1 MRRRDTLAAPP
12 ADPFGE
18 QQRGA
23 LRARASL
30 LGGRFEFE
38 SDSARLLH
46 IVRLA
51 YSRLPPHKLSSRA
64 PRLRVRLV
72 LTAPRRARRARW
84 KGDPPPV
91 RPVSADGILCGAVE
105 GAGFV
110 AVNAQQR
117 TALIVVPHELL
128 RYPYHVRYELL
139 EFAVYLLAQ
148 RVQGLVPLHAACVG
162 DGRRGVLLMGPS
174 RSGKSTLVLQC
185 LLAGLDFLAEDSVL
199 VRPAGLVATGV
210 ANFLHLRPDAL
221 RFLEPAQRSKV
232 LHGAAVIRR
241 RSGVRKV
248 EVDLRHRSYRL
259 ARTPLRI
266 EAVLF
271 LSARRAGPAGL
282 LVPLGRS
289 AALGRL
295 VASQRY
301 ASQQRGWSVFKKRVS
316 RLPAYELRRGAH
328 PRESVAALRQL
339 LRCQARGRAQRDSA
353 SAARTL

>member
-1 MRRRDTLAAPP
+1 VRRRDSLAAPP
-12 ADPFGE
+12 PDPFGE
-18 QQRGA
+18 RQRGA
-23 LRARASL
+23 LRARALL

-51 YSRLPPHKLSSRA
+51 YARLPPHKLSSTA
-64 PRLRVRLV
+64 PRLRVRLI
-72 LTAPRRARRARW
+72 LTAPRRARRAHRN
-84 KGDPPPV
+84 GEPPPV
-91 RPVSADGILCGAVE
+91 RAVATDGILCGAVE

-110 AVNAQQR
+110 TVNAQQR
-117 TALIVVPHELL
+117 TALIIVPHELL

-162 DGRRGVLLMGPS
+162 QAGRGVLLMGPS
-174 RSGKSTLVLQC
+174 GSGKSTLVLQC

-199 VRPAGLVATGV
+199 VRPAGLEATGV
-210 ANFLHLRPDAL
+210 ANFLHLRRDAL
-221 RFLEPAQRSKV
+221 RFLERAERSKV

-248 EVDLRHRSYRL
+248 EVDLRRSSYRL

-271 LSARRAGPAGL
+271 LSARRAGRTGL
-282 LVPLGRS
+282 LVPLRKS
-289 AALGRL
+289 AARERL

-301 ASQQRGWSVFKKRVS
+301 ASHQRGWGVFRKRVS
-316 RLPAYELRRGAH
+316 QLPAYELRRGAH
-328 PRESVAALRQL
+328 PRESVAALRRL
-339 LRCQARGRAQRDSA
+339 LRC
-353 SAARTL
+353 

>member
-12 ADPFGE
+12 PDPFGE
-18 QQRGA
+18 RQRGA
-23 LRARASL
+23 LRTRALL

-51 YSRLPPHKLSSRA
+51 YARLPAHKLSSTA
-64 PRLRVRLV
+64 PRLRVRLI
-72 LTAPRRARRARW
+72 LTAPRRARRARSN
-84 KGDPPPV
+84 GEPPPV
-91 RPVSADGILCGAVE
+91 RAVATDGILCGAVE

-110 AVNAQQR
+110 TVNAQQR
-117 TALIVVPHELL
+117 TALIIVPHELL

-162 DGRRGVLLMGPS
+162 QAGRGVLLMGPS
-174 RSGKSTLVLQC
+174 GVGKSTLVLQC

-199 VRPAGLVATGV
+199 VRPGGLEATGV
-210 ANFLHLRPDAL
+210 ANFLHLRRDAL
-221 RFLEPAQRSKV
+221 RFLERAERSKV
-232 LHGAAVIRR
+232 LRGAAVIRR

-248 EVDLRHRSYRL
+248 EVDLRRPSYRL

-271 LSARRAGPAGL
+271 LSARRAGRTGL
-282 LVPLGRS
+282 LVPLRKS
-289 AALGRL
+289 AALERR

-301 ASQQRGWSVFKKRVS
+301 ASHQRGWRVFRKRVS
-316 RLPAYELRRGAH
+316 QLPAYELRRGAH
-328 PRESVAALRQL
+328 PRESVAALRRL
-339 LRCQARGRAQRDSA
+339 LRC
-353 SAARTL
+353 